1 MNAMGTKPTIG
12 VVGQGY
18 VGKNYA
24 DNFEERGFRVV
35 RYSLLPEHAENKIKI
50 LETDLVI
57 IAVPTP
63 TRSGA
68 FDDTHVRSA
77 LSELREGQIVV
88 IKSTIQKGTTVRLQ
102 QDHRH
107 LTIMHVPEFLREA
120 YARED
125 VDFPSRN
132 IIGLGAD
139 TPAHHQAA
147 KLVEEIFP
155 KAKHT
160 MKVPAVDAEFI
171 KYTHNTM
178 GVMMIVY
185 ANLLYDLAREHGVA
199 WDSVKDAI
207 LHNPWFPEKYLDP
220 IHKDGRG
227 AGGSCFIK
235 DFAALVESYEKR
247 LPEDKE
253 GIALLT
259 AIVNKNNRLLRDT
272 GKSLKI
278 LNEVYGEE

>member
-1 MNAMGTKPTIG
+1 MDTKSITIG
-12 VVGQGY
+12 VIGQGY

-24 DNFEERGFRVV
+24 DNLEDRGFAVV
-35 RYSLLPEHAENKIKI
+35 RYSLDPLHLANKSKI
-50 LETDLVI
+50 PKTDLVI

-63 TRSGA
+63 TKNGA
-68 FDDTHVRSA
+68 FDDSLVRDA
-77 LSELREGQIVV
+77 LSGLRKGQIVV
-88 IKSTIQKGTTVRLQ
+88 IKSTVQKGTTDKLQ
-102 QDHRH
+102 REHEH
-107 LTIMHVPEFLREA
+107 LTIMHVPEFLREL

-139 TPAHHQAA
+139 TPAHHEAA
-147 KLVEEIFP
+147 KLIEEIFP
-155 KAKHT
+155 RAKHT
-160 MKVPAVDAEFI
+160 MKVSAIDAEFI

-185 ANLLYDLAREHGVA
+185 TNLLYDLAREHGVE
-199 WDSVKDAI
+199 WESVKDAI

-235 DFAALVESYEKR
+235 DFAALVESYQAR
-247 LPEDKE
+247 LPNDKE
-253 GIALLT
+253 GIDLLQ
-259 AIVNKNNRLLRDT
+259 AIARKNNRLLRDT
-272 GKSLKI
+272 GKSITI
-278 LNEVYGEE
+278 LNEVYGDE

>member
-1 MNAMGTKPTIG
+1 MDTKSITIG
-12 VVGQGY
+12 VIGQGY

-24 DNFEERGFRVV
+24 DNFEDRGFVVV
-35 RYSLLPEHAENKIKI
+35 RYSLDPVHAANKSKI
-50 LETDLVI
+50 PQADLVI

-63 TRSGA
+63 TKNGA
-68 FDDTHVRSA
+68 FDDSLVRDA
-77 LSELREGQIVV
+77 LSGLRKGQIVV
-88 IKSTIQKGTTVRLQ
+88 IKSTIQKGTTDKLQ
-102 QDHRH
+102 QDHMH
-107 LTIMHVPEFLREA
+107 LVLMHVPEFLREA

-139 TPAHHQAA
+139 TPAHHEAA

-185 ANLLYDLAREHGVA
+185 TNLLYDLAREHGVE
-199 WDSVKDAI
+199 WESVKDAI

-235 DFAALVESYEKR
+235 DFAALVESYQAR
-247 LPEDKE
+247 LPDDKE
-253 GIALLT
+253 GIELLQ
-259 AIVNKNNRLLRDT
+259 AIAKKNNRLLRDT
-272 GKSLKI
+272 GKSIPI
-278 LNEVYGEE
+278 LNEVYGDE